1 MNQKELAA
9 LQVAGL
15 PAYFKGGAALYEDLK
30 TTNRFLRTLIFRL
43 DTRGNSRKQNNK
55 RLEYAAPPPPKYV
68 SLPRDA
74 SQGRTNQ
81 SETIAVHIY
90 VPITILPDQKVWRLY
105 PRHIEKVMKADITCG
120 ILIKE
125 AYKKL

>member
-43 DTRGNSRKQNNK
+43 ETRGNSRKQNNK
-55 RLEYAAPPPPKYV
+55 RLEYAAPP
-68 SLPRDA
+68 
-74 SQGRTNQ
+74 NMF
-81 SETIAVHIY
+81 
-90 VPITILPDQKVWRLY
+90 LY
-105 PRHIEKVMKADITCG
+105 PEMQAREGQINR
-120 ILIKE
+120 
-125 AYKKL
+125 KLLLCISMFLLQYCQIRRSGVFTLGT